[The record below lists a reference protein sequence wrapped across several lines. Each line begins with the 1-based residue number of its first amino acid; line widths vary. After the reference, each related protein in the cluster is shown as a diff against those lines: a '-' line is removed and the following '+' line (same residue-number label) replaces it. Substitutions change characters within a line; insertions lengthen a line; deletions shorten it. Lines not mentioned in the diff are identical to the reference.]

1 VKYNEVYI
9 GLGSNLGDRLQFLQ
23 TAIDLIFHRIGSV
36 KAVSPLYE
44 TPAIGFNG
52 PDFLNACC
60 KVNSTLSPVEIL
72 NHLKRI
78 EKELGREVKSIKGY
92 TSRVI
97 DLDILMCG
105 DQQINT
111 IELKVPHPRL
121 HVRKFVLQPLRD
133 LVPNAIHPVFQK
145 TIRDLLKSCSDSSE
159 IKKMDDLLSI
169 PRLSFE
175 FQKMNYLAI
184 EGNIGSGK
192 TTLAQMIAEDFNGRL
207 MLERFADNPFLPKFY
222 KNPERYAFT
231 LEMSF
236 LADRYQQI
244 SDDLAQLDLFK
255 DFVISDYYVYKSLI
269 FSNITLSVEEYK
281 LYRTLFFQMHKD
293 LPKPDLYIYLY
304 QSTERLQ
311 ANIQKRGRS
320 YEQDITKEYLER
332 IQKGYLEFLKNQ
344 SGLRIKIIDITEL
357 DFVQDREHY
366 FLLLKEIESASY
378 A

>member
-1 VKYNEVYI
+1 
-9 GLGSNLGDRLQFLQ
+9 
-23 TAIDLIFHRIGSV
+23 
-36 KAVSPLYE
+36 
-44 TPAIGFNG
+44 
-52 PDFLNACC
+52 
-60 KVNSTLSPVEIL
+60 
-72 NHLKRI
+72 
-78 EKELGREVKSIKGY
+78 
-92 TSRVI
+92 
-97 DLDILMCG
+97 
-105 DQQINT
+105 
-111 IELKVPHPRL
+111 
-121 HVRKFVLQPLRD
+121 
-133 LVPNAIHPVFQK
+133 
-145 TIRDLLKSCSDSSE
+145 
-159 IKKMDDLLSI
+159 
-169 PRLSFE
+169 
-175 FQKMNYLAI
+175 MNYLAI

-255 DFVISDYYVYKSLI
+255 DFVISHYYVYKSLI